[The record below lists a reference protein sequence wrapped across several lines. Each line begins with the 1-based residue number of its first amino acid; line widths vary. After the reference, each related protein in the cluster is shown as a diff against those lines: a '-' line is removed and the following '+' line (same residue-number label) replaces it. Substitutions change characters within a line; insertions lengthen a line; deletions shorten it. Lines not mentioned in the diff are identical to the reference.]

1 MARIIKAK
9 AVEFRFLAPAAKK
22 VSIAGSFNNWKTNKT
37 VAKKDTTGFWKA
49 KVSLKPGKY
58 EYKFFVDGSWISD
71 PKSQNTVYNSFGSQ
85 NSILEIK

>member
-1 MARIIKAK
+1 M
-9 AVEFRFLAPAAKK
+9 
-22 VSIAGSFNNWKTNKT
+22 
-37 VAKKDTTGFWKA
+37 AKKDTTGFWKA

>member
-37 VAKKDTTGFWKA
+37 VAKKDT
-49 KVSLKPGKY
+49 
-58 EYKFFVDGSWISD
+58 
-71 PKSQNTVYNSFGSQ
+71 
-85 NSILEIK
+85 